1 MANTAHK
8 LTLSEAKA
16 IAENQDEIMELE
28 DLIGTK
34 NKIPLS
40 DDKIDKKVNKILN
53 QLTESVDYQIFL
65 SQDSM
70 NEDKVGNL
78 LKVLIVEGIL

>member
-1 MANTAHK
+1 MK
-8 LTLSEAKA
+8 S
-16 IAENQDEIMELE
+16 IVENQDESLELE
-28 DLIGTK
+28 DLIGTEK
-34 NKIPLS
+34 KIPLS

-65 SQDSM
+65 SQDSL
-70 NEDKVGNL
+70 NENKVTAL

>member
-1 MANTAHK
+1 M
-8 LTLSEAKA
+8 
-16 IAENQDEIMELE
+16 LE
-28 DLIGTK
+28 DLIGTE
-34 NKIPLS
+34 NKVPLS
-40 DDKIDKKVNKILN
+40 EDKIDKKVNKILN

-78 LKVLIVEGIL
+78 LKVLIIEGIL

>member
-16 IAENQDEIMELE
+16 IAENQDEILELE

-34 NKIPLS
+34 NEIPLS

-78 LKVLIVEGIL
+78 LKVLIIEGIL